1 MPRPGSED
9 SVVLRK
15 IWDFCGEVRVN
26 FWLLLLISLNL
37 GIGSYYLKFN
47 YALFNPLN
55 HLLIQEWIQKAG
67 PINPAQ
73 VWWLATLLLLL
84 AFLGTN
90 TLVCALKRLI
100 QLWPFR
106 RQLGLKSFSIRIS
119 PSFIHLCFL
128 AILGGHLISLIVG
141 FNGMIPAR
149 AGKVADLP
157 GGGRVLVLQG
167 SCERYPGPGPLQ
179 GRIKQCSAVLQLD
192 SDGRSEVRELRV
204 MQPVSWGE
212 TNFHLDLG
220 RGSGPGPDLKIVIK
234 QDPGRRFIFW
244 GFAVLIVFMLWYF
257 PQRKST

>member
-1 MPRPGSED
+1 M
-9 SVVLRK
+9 LQK

-47 YALFNPLN
+47 YTLFNPLN
-55 HLLIQEWIQKAG
+55 HLLIQDWVQRLG
-67 PINPAQ
+67 RQNPGQA
-73 VWWLATLLLLL
+73 WWLATLLLLL
-84 AFLGTN
+84 VLLGVN

-106 RQLGLKSFSIRIS
+106 RQLGLKTFSIRVS

-141 FNGMIPAR
+141 YHGVISAKP
-149 AGKVADLP
+149 GSTADLP
-157 GGGRVLVLQG
+157 GSWKVQVLGR

-179 GRIKQCSAVLQLD
+179 GKVKQCAAVLQIET
-192 SDGRSEVRELRV
+192 SSRTEVRELRI
-204 MQPVSWGE
+204 MQPVSLE
-212 TNFHLDLG
+212 RKTFHLDLA
-220 RGSGPGPDLKIVIK
+220 RETNPEPELRILIK
-234 QDPGRRFIFW
+234 EDPGRRFIFW

>member
-1 MPRPGSED
+1 M
-9 SVVLRK
+9 LQK

-47 YALFNPLN
+47 YTLFNPLN
-55 HLLIQEWIQKAG
+55 HLLIQEWVQKLG
-67 PINPAQ
+67 RENPGQA
-73 VWWLATLLLLL
+73 WWLATLLLLL
-84 AFLGTN
+84 VFLGVN

-106 RQLGLKSFSIRIS
+106 RQIGLKTFSIRVS

-141 FNGMIPAR
+141 YNGVIPAKP
-149 AGKVADLP
+149 GSTADLP
-157 GGGRVLVLQG
+157 G
-167 SCERYPGPGPLQ
+167 SWKGPGSQPGL
-179 GRIKQCSAVLQLD
+179 STL
-192 SDGRSEVRELRV
+192 SRSRPVVREDQTVFGPHALRDRRAFGS
-204 MQPVSWGE
+204 PG
-212 TNFHLDLG
+212 TPDHAAGFPGGKTFHLDLA
-220 RGSGPGPDLKIVIK
+220 RGANPEPELKIIIK
-234 QDPGRRFIFW
+234 EDPGRRFIFW